1 MIYIRRNRWEMGRE
15 FYLENLKNSNNI
27 DYVDVRM
34 VL

>member
-15 FYLENLKNSNNI
+15 FYLENLKIINHTG
-27 DYVDVRM
+27 YLDVRM